1 MRIERR
7 VVLTA
12 SPAEVWK
19 SLGDPATLGA
29 FSDKLQVERRLGT
42 DAPGVGARY
51 RVMLT
56 VGAVPVGGNIEV
68 TVYKPERELQWTTLT
83 GVDHRLRLRLRES
96 DDGGTRLTLRF
107 AYDSPGIFGTAAD
120 LAAYL
125 PVSRIM
131 DELLANIAGHVESRR
146 VKPRLPNPLTWAA
159 REAGNALVLTKAGI
173 LAPINPVK
181 LPHLGLSA
189 LKYGI
194 SLGTGVSANAVR
206 HPDSAMLI
214 DEAGKL
220 TWRDVDRRTDA
231 LAAALRASGVKP
243 GDGVG
248 LMARNGRGFVEPAV
262 AIAKAGADVLLLNT
276 AFAGPQLADVCDRES
291 AVALIHD
298 DEFAEALDIAAV
310 GRIRIRTSEL
320 EQFCT
325 QFAGQTPPR
334 PGRAGRLT
342 ILTSGTTGTP
352 KGAQRGSSGLTL
364 DGPAGF
370 LSVIPLR
377 AGTQL
382 VIAAPLFHGW
392 GLAHFGLALGLGSTM
407 ILRRR
412 FDPEQTLADVANH
425 RAEVLAVVPVMLQ
438 RILELPADVR
448 AKYDVSSL
456 QVVASSGSPVSGEL
470 AARWMDAFGDNLY
483 NLYGSTEVSFA
494 SIATPTDMRRAPGT
508 VGRPPRGVT
517 VKLFDRDGI
526 EVPQGEV
533 GRVFVGN
540 SMLFEGYT
548 GGGDKDRIRGLAA
561 TGDLG
566 RFDEA
571 GRLFIEG
578 RDDEMIVSGGE
589 NVFPKEVE
597 ETLASHPAV
606 VEAAAIGVHDDAFG
620 QRLRAFVVLRTD
632 VSEDA
637 LRQHVRDHL
646 ANYKVPRD
654 IVVLDELPRNA
665 TGKVVKRELEA
676 VDH

>member
-1 MRIERR
+1 MRIEKQTI
-7 VVLTA
+7 LSG

-19 SLGDPATLGA
+19 SLGDPVALGR
-29 FSDKLQVERRLGT
+29 FSDQLHVERQPGT
-42 DAPGVGARY
+42 DAPGIGARY

-56 VGAVPVGGNIEV
+56 VGAVPVGGNVEV
-68 TVYKPERELQWTTLT
+68 IVYEPERELQWTTIT
-83 GVDHRLRLRLRES
+83 GVDHRMRLRLRET

-107 AYDSPGIFGTAAD
+107 AYDSPGIFGTVAD
-120 LAAYL
+120 LASYV
-125 PVSRIM
+125 PVSHIM
-131 DELLANIAGHVESRR
+131 DDLLASVAGHLESRPAKR
-146 VKPRLPNPLTWAA
+146 ALPNPLTWAA
-159 REAGNALVLTKAGI
+159 HEAGNAVVLAKAGI
-173 LAPINPVK
+173 IAPINPAK
-181 LPHLGLSA
+181 LPRLGLSA
-189 LKYGI
+189 LKFGA
-194 SLGTGVSANAVR
+194 SLATGVSANAVR
-206 HPDSAMLI
+206 HPDAAMVI
-214 DEAGKL
+214 DEDGEL
-220 TWRDVDRRTDA
+220 SWRDVDHRTDA
-231 LAAALRASGVKP
+231 LAAALRARGVKP

-248 LMARNGRGFVEPAV
+248 VMARNGRAFVESAIAV
-262 AIAKAGADVLLLNT
+262 AKVGADVLLLNT

-298 DEFAEALDIAAV
+298 DEFAEALDDAAS
-310 GRIRIRTSEL
+310 GRIRIQASEL
-320 EQFCT
+320 EQLCA
-325 QFAGQTPPR
+325 QFAGQRPPR

-352 KGAQRGSSGLTL
+352 KGAQRGSGGGLTL
-364 DGPAGF
+364 DAPAGF
-370 LSVIPLR
+370 LSLIPMR
-377 AGTQL
+377 AGTHM

-412 FDPEQTLADVANH
+412 FDPEKTLADIANH

-438 RILELPADVR
+438 RILELPAEVR
-448 AKYDVSSL
+448 GKYDVSSL

-517 VKLFDRDGI
+517 VKLFDHDGV

-533 GRVFVGN
+533 GRVFVGS

-548 GGGDKDRIRGLAA
+548 GGGDKDRIHGLAA

-566 RFDEA
+566 RLDEA

-606 VEAAAIGVHDDAFG
+606 VEAAAIGVPDDAFG
-620 QRLRAFVVLRTD
+620 QRLRAFVVLRSE
-632 VSEDA
+632 VGEDA
-637 LRQHVRDHL
+637 MKQHIRDHL

-665 TGKVVKRELEA
+665 TGKVVKRDLEKLP
-676 VDH
+676 